1 MTGSIITQ
9 LIAFDRG
16 DRNRVNHAL
25 KVTGYAMAIASGESI
40 PAGDRRI
47 LEAAAVLH
55 DVGILPAMAKYGHA
69 HGHAQEEIGPPEARA
84 ILRGLGWGDDDILL
98 VEYLVGHHHS
108 YGTAGGPLLQILF
121 EADFLVNID
130 EGAFPGLSPLSFRDR
145 YFQTSSG
152 IRIFDALYR
161 SSPSSEG

>member
-9 LIAFDRG
+9 LIDFDRG

-69 HGHAQEEIGPPEARA
+69 HGHAQEEMGPPEART

-108 YGTAGGPLLQILF
+108 YGTDGGPLLQILF

-130 EGAFPGLSPLSFRDR
+130 EGAFPGQSPPSLRDR
-145 YFQTSSG
+145 YFRTPSG
-152 IRIFDALYR
+152 IRIFNALYPA
-161 SSPSSEG
+161 SPSSEG